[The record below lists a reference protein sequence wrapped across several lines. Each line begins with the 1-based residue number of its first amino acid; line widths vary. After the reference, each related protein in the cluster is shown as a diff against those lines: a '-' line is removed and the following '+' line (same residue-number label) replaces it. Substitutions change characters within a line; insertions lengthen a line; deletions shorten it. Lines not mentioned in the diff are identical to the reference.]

1 MARARR
7 KLPHDPNE
15 VRMSIGAHLDELR
28 GCLVRSIIA
37 LVLACLIS
45 VYPCKWLLAALI
57 QPFRIVAARH
67 GQPTTLLATS
77 PIEFFLMYVKV
88 VLVAGLL
95 LASPYIAHQIWSF
108 VAAGLYGR
116 ERKAVTRLVW
126 PSVGLFI
133 GGALFMYFFV
143 LVLSLN
149 FFFAFSNFFS
159 MPDSEA
165 TFIQELFLGDAPP
178 ASAPATQ
185 PIEHVPIV
193 PFLSADPESM
203 PPRSIWYD
211 PTDAKLKIRT
221 EDGTRSVEFKSEDS
235 RSLIT
240 THYKIGEYLSFVLV
254 LMVAFGLAFQMPLV
268 VVFLVRSGIVP
279 EKTMRQYRKVIFLII
294 VVIAA
299 MIAPPDLVSHLL
311 LSAPMIGLFEIGLW
325 IARRKTN
332 SEDAPQDASP
342 SAS

>member
-1 MARARR
+1 MARVRR

-15 VRMSIGAHLDELR
+15 VRMSIGEHLDELR

-37 LVLACLIS
+37 LVVACLIC
-45 VYPCKWLLAALI
+45 VYPCKWLLAAMI

-95 LASPYIAHQIWSF
+95 LASPYIAKQIWAF
-108 VAAGLYGR
+108 VGAGLYGR
-116 ERKAVTRLVW
+116 ERKAVTRMVW

-149 FFFAFSNFFS
+149 FFFTFSNYFS

-165 TFIQELFLGDAPP
+165 TFVQKLFLGDPPP

-185 PIEHVPIV
+185 PIEDLPIMPITV
-193 PFLSADPESM
+193 VDPQNTQTGNM
-203 PPRSIWYD
+203 WYD
-211 PTDAKLKIRT
+211 PNDGKLKIRT
-221 EDGTRSVEFKSEDS
+221 EDGVHSVEFKSEDS
-235 RSLIT
+235 RSPIT

-268 VVFLVRSGIVP
+268 VVALVRSGLVP
-279 EKTMRQYRKVIFLII
+279 EKTMRQYRKVIFLVI

-299 MIAPPDLVSHLL
+299 MIAPPDLISHIL
-311 LSAPMIGLFEIGLW
+311 LSGPMIGLFELGLW
-325 IARRKTN
+325 IASRKKN
-332 SEDAPQDASP
+332 SETAPQDAE